1 MSERGGTARTVVDS
15 ETRSESD
22 KLRDMLGGRHR
33 FEFVGKEP
41 LVLWVVVSLLF
52 ANTFLMLLL
61 QFGAKYLLPIASL
74 NLQPCEALGER
85 GVQYHAP
92 EIVCW
97 YASRSIAIQ
106 FVLLAIIAAV
116 FIIFRKRVRYI
127 RRK

>member
-1 MSERGGTARTVVDS
+1 MP
-15 ETRSESD
+15 
-22 KLRDMLGGRHR
+22 GGRHQ

-41 LVLWVVVSLLF
+41 LVFWVVATLF
-52 ANTFLMLLL
+52 FVNTFLFLSLD
-61 QFGAKYLLPIASL
+61 FGAKYFLPKASVSL
-74 NLQPCEALGER
+74 RPCDALADR

-106 FVLLAIIAAV
+106 FILLAIVAAV
-116 FIIFRKRVRYI
+116 FIIFRKQVRYI

>member
-1 MSERGGTARTVVDS
+1 MPG
-15 ETRSESD
+15 
-22 KLRDMLGGRHR
+22 GGRHR

-41 LVLWVVVSLLF
+41 LVFWVFATLLF
-52 ANTFLMLLL
+52 ANAFLSLLL
-61 QFGAKYLLPIASL
+61 DFGAKYFLPKASL
-74 NLQPCEALGER
+74 NLQPCEALAER

-106 FVLLAIIAAV
+106 FILLALLAAV